1 MREKWKKNPAAPP
14 RPTKLKR
21 KKKARHLQYVLG
33 SSHWLHEI
41 SLCKRIPNHFL
52 AWANTLCKEHP
63 NYLGRLFLEEK
74 LN

>member
-1 MREKWKKNPAAPP
+1 MGKKILPPHPAPP
-14 RPTKLKR
+14 NLKG
-21 KKKARHLQYVLG
+21 KKSKAPSIHAWG